1 MNDIN
6 FYALVTKAGTKEG
19 ARPLFG
25 ELVVEL
31 AHLVNPAVRDV
42 FANPGDWG
50 IDAFVGTLADGDTV
64 AVWQS
69 KFFIDGV
76 RKAQQK
82 DIRDS
87 FKQCLKAAEREGYKV
102 ATWTLCIP
110 EWMDGDTTKWWDAW
124 KKRMERD
131 HDVVIELWHPTELRS
146 LLRSS
151 DASEIRDAYF
161 GPAQRIPRA
170 LEQPVSQ
177 ELDSM
182 LFVKQLQA
190 ANIRDVDA
198 AKFQFFNADLLT
210 RDIQEK
216 ADEAEVAFLD
226 SLREE
231 VYGLWSYRYQGRCV
245 ADADPLLPGLHA
257 AVMEAIE
264 QLHVVSVPADL
275 VPLRLTHRWGSIHQV
290 VETGRAGWILD
301 FLRIVEESAA

>member
-6 FYALVTKAGTKEG
+6 FFALAAKAGTKEG
-19 ARPLFG
+19 ARPLFAQ
-25 ELVVEL
+25 LVVEL

-42 FANPGDWG
+42 YANPGDWG
-50 IDAFVGTLADGDTV
+50 IDAFVGTLADGNAV

-76 RKAQQK
+76 RQAQQK

-87 FKQCLKAAEREGYKV
+87 FKQCLKAAEREGYTV

-110 EWMDGDTTKWWDAW
+110 EWMDGPTTKWWDSW
-124 KKRMERD
+124 KKRMLRD
-131 HDVVIELWHPTELRS
+131 HDVVIELWHPAELLA
-146 LLRSS
+146 LLRSP
-151 DASEIRDAYF
+151 DAAEIREAYF
-161 GPAQRIPRA
+161 GTGQRMPRA
-170 LEQPVSQ
+170 LEQPVGQ
-177 ELDSM
+177 DFDSM

-190 ANIRDVDA
+190 ANISKVDD
-198 AKFQFFNADLLT
+198 AKFQFFNADLLA

-216 ADEAEVAFLD
+216 ADETEVAFLD

-231 VYGLWSYRYQGRCV
+231 IYGLWSYRYEGRRAQGG
-245 ADADPLLPGLHA
+245 DPLLPGLHA

-264 QLHVVSVPADL
+264 HLHATSVSTDL
-275 VPLRLTHRWGSIHQV
+275 VPLRLTHRWGSMHQV